1 MGLVAVCEILTMICE
16 IASVN
21 DNYCYFDRILSSLF
35 RRLALGIIILI
46 FVFVEKCHF
55 RRCGCRVDIR
65 RFACCH
71 FGRICSYQRASFAVL
86 VVVAVRF
93 MISSGLVQ

>member
-1 MGLVAVCEILTMICE
+1 MLFYFAAVGLVAVGLVAVCEILTMICE

-46 FVFVEKCHF
+46 LFI
-55 RRCGCRVDIR
+55 CREVP
-65 RFACCH
+65 F
-71 FGRICSYQRASFAVL
+71 
-86 VVVAVRF
+86 
-93 MISSGLVQ
+93 